1 MAQNAGRE
9 GNPAADGSYGPTDL
23 KSRQEIDQMARHEPD
38 EERRWPEQSV
48 CGSAQKTRCQIRHR
62 FWVRALTGGRTTGC
76 SSQPSPVAAGI
87 PLIMRRAGKVKWS

>member
-38 EERRWPEQSV
+38 EERR
-48 CGSAQKTRCQIRHR
+48 
-62 FWVRALTGGRTTGC
+62 
-76 SSQPSPVAAGI
+76 
-87 PLIMRRAGKVKWS
+87 